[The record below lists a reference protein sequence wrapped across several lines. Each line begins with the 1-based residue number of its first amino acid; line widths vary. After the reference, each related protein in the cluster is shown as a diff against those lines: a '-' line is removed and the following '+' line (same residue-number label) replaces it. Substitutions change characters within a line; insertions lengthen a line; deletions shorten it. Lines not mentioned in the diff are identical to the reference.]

1 MYIII
6 FLVVGQKNTQA
17 QSAKSGQRI
26 RHLHHY
32 FHGSLFVI
40 NSLGEIQRNV
50 NGLNCTKSYVL
61 CEARCCLCNV
71 TYIGATAGAFH
82 TRARAR
88 FYNVRRQDREES
100 ALADHFVA
108 LHPKNIANPAID
120 FKALCGLIELTIAN
134 LSKNGAVLA

>member
-1 MYIII
+1 MLRAEHRYF
-6 FLVVGQKNTQA
+6 FLCTSYEHRSDPLPPHVQCSFEKISEITDGP
-17 QSAKSGQRI
+17 
-26 RHLHHY
+26 
-32 FHGSLFVI
+32 
-40 NSLGEIQRNV
+40 LGEIQGNV
-50 NGLNCTKSYVL
+50 NGFNCTKSYVL

-71 TYIGATAGAFH
+71 TYIGATARAFH

-120 FKALCGLIELTIAN
+120 FKALGGLIELTIAN